1 VLPNILIN
9 AVAPYAT
16 YLVLRHFGVETVHA
30 LAAGAVFPVAGI
42 ILGFVRERRVQAL
55 GVIVLTA
62 TIASIA
68 GALYFTSPFLALV
81 KGSLLTGAL
90 GIAFAVSLFAR
101 RPLVFYLASMSA
113 DAEQRQEAETR
124 WETEPVYRRLMRR
137 ITIVWAAALFVE
149 AALRVVLIPLL
160 PVAVFLPVSEAM
172 WICCFVLMIGWS
184 WRYAGR
190 TMARE
195 EGAT

>member
-1 VLPNILIN
+1 MLPNILIN

-42 ILGFVRERRVQAL
+42 ILGFVREQRVQAL
-55 GVIVLTA
+55 GAIVLTA

-68 GALYFTSPFLALV
+68 GALYFTSPFLALA
-81 KGSLLTGAL
+81 KGSVLTGAL
-90 GIAFAVSLFAR
+90 GIAFVLSLFAR
-101 RPLVFYLASMSA
+101 RPLVFYLATMSA
-113 DAEQRQEAETR
+113 DAELRQEAETR
-124 WETEPVYRRLMRR
+124 WQTEAVYRRLMRR

-149 AALRVVLIPLL
+149 ATLRLVLIPLL
-160 PVAVFLPVSEAM
+160 PITVFLPVSEAL
-172 WICCFVLMIGWS
+172 WICCFLLMIGWS

-190 TMARE
+190 VMARE
-195 EGAT
+195 EGAA